1 MAELGR
7 VALTTFINTNINTNG
22 VKAITGANHNSILID
37 MKDSFYNKVDDR
49 PYVGL
54 KTYAPTTVYDTG
66 DTVIYD
72 NDIYEANQDTV
83 TGAWDPTKWD
93 KVLDTVADFEEGVD
107 DRVAALIQNGTGL
120 TWTYNDLANTLT
132 GNVGGLTTT
141 EFASANVSQWTND
154 ANYLSGSG
162 TATYVSFYTGSTT
175 QSGDSKFIWN
185 NTNKNLGLGAAPDA
199 GFQLHIKESTN
210 KAQLRIESTTTENAV
225 LSLVHS
231 ATGGAGDRNSAIT
244 FKEDATTHW
253 TMGLNGTGGG
263 ADDEFVIVNGTDMD
277 TSPVL
282 VAQKTNGYVGINTG
296 TGVNPAALLHV
307 GAATTSAA
315 SIRITSSAA
324 TDVASPVTGDLWWNG
339 TNLYFYNGTANT
351 DLLAGGG
358 GGLSDIVDDTTP
370 QLGGDLDVNGNIITS
385 SSGGNVT
392 ISPNGSGVATI
403 EAGSGGVTIQTT
415 SGNSNVN
422 ITPHGTGNV
431 TLGNMTFDADQT
443 VGAGQDNYVLTYD
456 HSAGVISLEAAAG
469 GSSVFTID
477 AGDNLFGGTQS
488 GTALTPAANQ
498 RCFFGGYRA
507 GYLVTSGPSNVAIGD
522 RAMSSAATTGSSNVA
537 IGNNASPSLT
547 SGFSNVAIGREAGY
561 ALATSQHNIM
571 IGHRAGNGVTGNR
584 NICMGYYTGSNA
596 GNDNTIIGV
605 TSSSTS
611 SYGDKNVILGRT
623 VANQGDGN
631 ICIGYNVQQSGN
643 VTGDGNIFIHPSHAG
658 TSTYNAV
665 SGSNNCVIGLD
676 IEVPTAL
683 SNYVSLYDLYR
694 GDHSAGEAYQACPS
708 TAAADADLNNSE
720 VHFSVDESGNNFQI
734 KVKYSTG
741 VVKTAT
747 VAVA

>member
-37 MKDSFYNKVDDR
+37 IKDSFYNKVDDR

-66 DTVIYD
+66 DTVIYL

-83 TGAWDPTKWD
+83 TGAWDPAKWD

-263 ADDEFVIVNGTDMD
+263 ADDEFVLVNGTDMD
-277 TSPVL
+277 ASPVL

-324 TDVASPVTGDLWWNG
+324 TNVAAPVSGDLWWNG
-339 TNLYFYNGTANT
+339 TNLYFYNGSGNV
-351 DLLAGGG
+351 DLLVNGI
-358 GGLSDIVDDTTP
+358 SDVVSDTTP
-370 QLGGDLDVNGNIITS
+370 QLGGSLDVNGNKIVSVANGDID
-385 SSGGNVT
+385 
-392 ISPNGSGVATI
+392 IEPN
-403 EAGSGGVTIQTT
+403 
-415 SGNSNVN
+415 
-422 ITPHGTGNV
+422 GTGNV
-431 TLGNMTFDADQT
+431 LLGNLTFDADQT

-456 HSAGVISLEAAAG
+456 NAAGVISLEAAAG
-469 GSSVFTID
+469 GGAVTND
-477 AGDNLFGGTQS
+477 ANNNLYGGTDTGGSLS
-488 GTALTPAANQ
+488 GADKRNTL
-498 RCFFGGYRA
+498 FGYRA
-507 GYLVTSGPSNVAIGD
+507 GRNATTAAYNVVVGERSISDGVLTGQKNVAIGSTVMKVLTSGNNNVGIGVECGNGMTTQSNNTLIGFQAGRD
-522 RAMSSAATTGSSNVA
+522 VTGSNNVA
-537 IGNNASPSLT
+537 ITN
-547 SGFSNVAIGREAGY
+547 
-561 ALATSQHNIM
+561 
-571 IGHRAGNGVTGNR
+571 
-584 NICMGYYTGSNA
+584 
-596 GNDNTIIGV
+596 
-605 TSSSTS
+605 
-611 SYGDKNVILGRT
+611 SYGGRGMADRNVFVGEGGSLMTIGSKNVILGKSVSDMGT
-623 VANQGDGN
+623 GNVA
-631 ICIGYNVQQSGN
+631 IGYNIQQSGD
-643 VTGDGNIFIHPSHAG
+643 VTGNGNIFIHPSHAA
-658 TSTYNAV
+658 TSSYNAV
-665 SGSNNCVIGLD
+665 SGDDNCVIGLD
-676 IEVPTAL
+676 VEVPTAL
-683 SNYVSLYDLYR
+683 SDYVSLYNIYR
-694 GDHSAGEAYQACPS
+694 GDHSAGEAYIACPA
-708 TAAADADLNNSE
+708 TAAADGDLNNSE
-720 VHFSVDESGNNFQI
+720 LHFSVDEAGNTLDI

-741 VVKTAT
+741 TVKTISGLALT
-747 VAVA
+747 